1 MSYRAMKIKKYY
13 DFSRSNT
20 SFLKTEFNQKLKI
33 IFNILKYLKS
43 DKKLIVKNKPIIA
56 QIEPTSHCNL
66 KCEMCIRE
74 KIDVPIGTM
83 SFKDFKKILEKLDSL
98 SKIHLSGQ
106 GEPLLNKDLFDMIE
120 YANKKGITVFFTT
133 NGTILTKEIINKIC
147 NVNIGEIGISIDSA
161 EKKKYEKIR
170 KGADFDKVKTNI
182 KNLVN
187 ELKKSKKKIIVSTSA
202 VILKENIKEIPE
214 FVRLANSLGIK
225 KVGFQTVQEKKDY
238 IDRYNSKIKTQTVS
252 NFNKELKEKIKEG
265 KKIAKKY
272 NITVIF
278 DEEKSPGC
286 IWPWRSIYITWNGN
300 ITPCCK
306 ILDYKKPYFGN
317 ILKEDFWKIW
327 NGKEYQLFRKLLR
340 KRKAPLV
347 CKGCNMV

>member
-1 MSYRAMKIKKYY
+1 MKLKKYY
-13 DFSRSNT
+13 DFLKSNN
-20 SFLKTEFNQKLKI
+20 SFLKTKSNQKLKI
-33 IFNILKYLKS
+33 LLNITKYLKS
-43 DKKLIVKNKPIIA
+43 KKKLIVRNKPIIA

-83 SFKDFKKILEKLDSL
+83 TFKDFEKILEELDSL

-106 GEPLLNKDLFDMIE
+106 GEPLLNKELFDMIK
-120 YANKKGITVFFTT
+120 YANNRGITIFFTT
-133 NGTILTKEIINKIC
+133 NGTMLTKEIINKIC
-147 NVNIGEIGISIDSA
+147 KVDIGEIGISIDSTIR
-161 EKKKYEKIR
+161 KKYERIR
-170 KGADFDKVKTNI
+170 KGANFNKVKINI
-182 KNLVN
+182 KNLVL
-187 ELKKSKKKIIVSTSA
+187 ELKKNKKKTIVSTSA
-202 VILKENIKEIPE
+202 VILKDNLNEMPE
-214 FVRLANSLGIK
+214 FINLANSLGIK

-238 IDRYNSKIKTQTVS
+238 LDKYNPRTKTQVVS
-252 NFNKELKEKIKEG
+252 NFNGKLKEKIKEA

-272 NITVIF
+272 NITIIF
-278 DEEKSPGC
+278 DEEESVGC

-317 ILKEDFWKIW
+317 ILKKDFWEIW
-327 NGKEYQLFRKLLR
+327 NGKEYQLTRKLLR
-340 KRKAPLV
+340 KRKAPLE

>member
-1 MSYRAMKIKKYY
+1 MKIKKYY
-13 DFSRSNT
+13 DFLRSNN
-20 SFLKTEFNQKLKI
+20 SFLKTKSNQKIKI
-33 IFNILKYLKS
+33 LLNILKYLKS
-43 DKKLIVKNKPIIA
+43 NKKLIVKNKPIIA

-74 KIDVPIGTM
+74 KINVSIGTM
-83 SFKDFKKILEKLDSL
+83 SFKNFKTILEKLDSL
-98 SKIHLSGQ
+98 SKIHISGQ
-106 GEPLLNKDLFDMIE
+106 GEPFLNKELFDMIK
-120 YANKKGITVFFTT
+120 YANKRGITVFFTT
-133 NGTILTKEIINKIC
+133 NGTMLTKEIIHTIC
-147 NVNIGEIGISIDSA
+147 KVDIGEIGISIDSTIK
-161 EKKKYEKIR
+161 EKYEKIR
-170 KGADFDKVKTNI
+170 KGANFNKVKTNI

-187 ELKKSKKKIIVSTSA
+187 ELQKSKKKTIVSTSA
-202 VILKENIKEIPE
+202 VILKDNFNEIPE
-214 FVRLANSLGIK
+214 FIKLANSLGIK
-225 KVGFQTVQEKKDY
+225 KVGFQTIQEKKDY
-238 IDRYNSKIKTQTVS
+238 IDKYNSKTKTQVVS
-252 NFNKELKEKIKEG
+252 NFNKELKEKIKQA

-272 NITVIF
+272 KITVIF

-327 NGKEYQLFRKLLR
+327 NGKEYQLTRKLL
-340 KRKAPLV
+340 KQRKAPLT